1 VTTLTAERTH
11 YEYDTDP
18 FTPAERHGID
28 RFETAVETSGIRDC
42 FDGFDADS
50 IRDHATEFGELGARS
65 LLREYAGYL
74 KEWYLAVDGLIGDML
89 TCTSEYSR
97 YSTAAARYL
106 RDKAADYHRT
116 RQDFEYAVTVWT
128 LGLDPSPLG
137 DYPLPTRELS
147 LGMQGLTCGE

>member
-1 VTTLTAERTH
+1 MTTATDQRTH

-28 RFETAVETSGIRDC
+28 RFETAVDTSGIRDC

-50 IRDHATEFGELGARS
+50 IRDHAKEFGELGARS
-65 LLREYAGYL
+65 LLREYADYF
-74 KEWYLAVDGLIGDML
+74 KQWYLAVDGLIGDML

-106 RDKAADYHRT
+106 RDKTGDYHRT

-128 LGLDPSPLG
+128 LGLDASPLG
-137 DYPLPTRELS
+137 DYPPATRMLD
-147 LGMQGLTCGE
+147 LGMQELTCGE